1 MNIFIAFGDN
11 MIYNSIMKG
20 GEYVKEDLSLFAQ
33 RLKELR
39 SEGNYTLEE
48 FSKILDVPAQTIN
61 RYELDQRT
69 PKIDTVD
76 QIANKLNVS
85 SDYLLGKTDF
95 KNWEALTANIIQLES
110 LENYISS
117 LGYKIKPAFQG
128 AVSGSSQEES
138 ERLAM
143 EADEDPNFPTWEV
156 TMKDGR
162 TFVVSLAEHNQLT
175 DRVKNLIKFELQNIE
190 ANGYFTKEEKKIPG
204 AANTKDLDCNHD

>member
-11 MIYNSIMKG
+11 MIYNGIMKG
-20 GEYVKEDLSLFAQ
+20 GEYMKNDLSLFAQ
-33 RLKELR
+33 RLKDLR
-39 SEGNYTLEE
+39 SERNCTLDE
-48 FSKILDVPAQTIN
+48 FSKLLNIPAQTLN
-61 RYELDQRT
+61 RYELGQRT

-76 QIANKLNVS
+76 QIANKLEVS

-95 KNWEALTANIIQLES
+95 KNWEALTANIMQLES

-156 TMKDGR
+156 TMKDGK

-175 DRVKNLIKFELQNIE
+175 DRVKNLIKFELQNIAE
-190 ANGYFTKEEKKIPG
+190 NGYFAKQEKKTPG
-204 AANTKDLDCNHD
+204 AANTKDQGSL

>member
-1 MNIFIAFGDN
+1 LNIFIAFGDN
-11 MIYNSIMKG
+11 MIYNGIMKG
-20 GEYVKEDLSLFAQ
+20 GEYMKNDLSLFAQ
-33 RLKELR
+33 RLKDLR
-39 SEGNYTLEE
+39 SERNCTLDE
-48 FSKILDVPAQTIN
+48 FSKMLNIPAQTLN
-61 RYELDQRT
+61 RYELGQRT

-76 QIANKLNVS
+76 QIANKLEVS

-95 KNWEALTANIIQLES
+95 KNWEALTANIMQLES

-175 DRVKNLIKFELQNIE
+175 DRVKNLIKFELENIAE
-190 ANGYFTKEEKKIPG
+190 NGYFAKQEKKTPG
-204 AANTKDLDCNHD
+204 ACDTKDQGSL